1 MRRLTFTV
9 LLGLVAVSLGGCNV
23 FSGLFGGGEPAE
35 EEPVV
40 VKVPAKP
47 QDSPDETFEEPMVP
61 SALDAAAI
69 ASAEL
74 IQSTNPAERVE
85 QFQKKQQDP
94 YATLPVPPKP
104 PAAPPATAPAPGNGG
119 GTTTSNNG
127 GNGGGGGGS
136 NTTGNGSNATGNN
149 GTSGGSG
156 TIQPL
161 PELPKAETA
170 SAVAVTGVVKVGNET
185 YAIVQA
191 PGEPT
196 SRYVKAGQRLSNGR
210 VLVKRIETRGNE
222 PVVVLEENGIEVALE
237 VGSGGTPEAPADGP
251 AGPTPAA
258 AIAPSQP
265 LAAATPNQS
274 ASITVPQLPVVN
286 VSGPES

>member
-1 MRRLTFTV
+1 MRRLTSAV
-9 LLGLVAVSLGGCNV
+9 VLGLVSVSLGGCNV
-23 FSGLFGGGEPAE
+23 FSGFFGGGEPAE

-47 QDSPDETFEEPMVP
+47 EESPDETFEEPMVP

-104 PAAPPATAPAPGNGG
+104 PAAPPATAPGTGNGG
-119 GTTTSNNG
+119 TTTTSNNG
-127 GNGGGGGGS
+127 GGGGGNGGGS
-136 NTTGNGSNATGNN
+136 NPTGNGTATGNN
-149 GTSGGSG
+149 GTSGESG

-210 VLVKRIETRGNE
+210 ILVKRIETRGSE

-251 AGPTPAA
+251 ADSAPAA
-258 AIAPSQP
+258 AIALPQP
-265 LAAATPNQS
+265 VAAVTPNQS
-274 ASITVPQLPVVN
+274 TSISVPQLPVVN
-286 VSGPES
+286 VSGPGS